1 MRSGSSTQSRV
12 AALTGLRGLAAS
24 TVVLYHVWLY
34 GAPGAAK
41 FPAGPLWTPLTS
53 LEAGV
58 TFFFVLS
65 GFLLYRP
72 YARALVTQG
81 AWPDLRKF
89 AIARFLRIVPVY
101 WIVLLVVVALTE
113 RELFGRPWR
122 LLANLT
128 FLEFWFP
135 SFLPHDFATSNGSIA
150 IVPSWSLV
158 VEAAFYVSLPV
169 LGLAAVWFV
178 RRSGRNVV
186 AAFVPPVLLALVGA
200 VSVVVESR
208 LHGDWL
214 QVWQSNFP
222 FHAGWFACGMA
233 GTTLWVLWEAERF
246 SLPRGWEWLVG
257 ATAIAI
263 FVLALKASGTGVLS
277 PVDTQWP
284 NAVAF
289 ALALLLVVLS
299 ADARWVRLTLA
310 RPLFVGIGLAS
321 YSIFLVHDPIIRAFR
336 DTGAV
341 SDDTTGFVVTLAAVG
356 AATAAATFVSYQLLE
371 KPCFALRR
379 RLTTAPATQQLRGSL
394 ERLVATIDA
403 RRARDF
409 TIDAPPSV
417 RVDDPGAL
425 EPIVTPLLRNAM
437 TYGDAPFA
445 IRASRADGRL
455 RLVIEDAGRGI
466 GEDFLPHLFEP
477 YARSEP
483 SSRLPG
489 AGLGLATARRMARD
503 LGGDVVYEPGSPAG
517 ARFAVVLPLA
527 G

>member
-34 GAPGAAK
+34 GGPGAAK

-72 YARALVTQG
+72 YARALVTDG
-81 AWPDLRKF
+81 AWPDLRRF

-101 WIVLLVVVALTE
+101 WIVVLAVVTLTE
-113 RELFGRPWR
+113 RELFSRPWR

-135 SFLPHDFATSNGSIA
+135 SFLPHNLGTSNGSIA

-169 LGLAAVWFV
+169 LGVAAVGFV
-178 RRSGRNVV
+178 RRTRRHIA
-186 AAFVPPVLLALVGA
+186 AAFVPPVLLALVGGA
-200 VSVVVESR
+200 SVVVESR

-233 GTTLWVLWEAERF
+233 GTTVWVLWEAERF
-246 SLPRGWEWLVG
+246 SLPRRWEWMVG
-257 ATAIAI
+257 GAALLIAA
-263 FVLALKASGTGVLS
+263 VALKASGTGVLS
-277 PVDTQWP
+277 PVDTQGL
-284 NAVAF
+284 NALAF
-289 ALALLLVVLS
+289 SLALLLVVLS
-299 ADARWVRLTLA
+299 ADARWVRLTLG

-341 SDDTTGFVVTLAAVG
+341 SDDTTGFLVTLAVVG

-379 RLTTAPATQQLRGSL
+379 RLTGGPASPQLRGSL
-394 ERLVATIDA
+394 ERLIAAIDA
-403 RRARDF
+403 QRAPDF
-409 TIDAPPSV
+409 TIDAPI
-417 RVDDPGAL
+417 RVDDPRAL
-425 EPIVTPLLRNAM
+425 EPIVTPLLQNALA
-437 TYGDAPFA
+437 YGDAPFA
-445 IRASRADGRL
+445 VRASHADGRL
-455 RLVIEDAGRGI
+455 RLVVEDAGRGVRA
-466 GEDFLPHLFEP
+466 DFVPHLFEP
-477 YARSEP
+477 YARSEQ
-483 SSRLPG
+483 SSKLPG
-489 AGLGLATARRMARD
+489 AGLGLATARRRARE
-503 LGGDVVYEPGSPAG
+503 LGGDVVYEPGSSPG